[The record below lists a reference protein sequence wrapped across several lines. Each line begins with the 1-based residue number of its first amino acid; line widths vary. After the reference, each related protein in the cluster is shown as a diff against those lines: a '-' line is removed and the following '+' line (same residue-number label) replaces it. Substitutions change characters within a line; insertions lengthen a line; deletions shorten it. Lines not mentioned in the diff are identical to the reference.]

1 MNVQALSNFQAN
13 LRQAMQLRG
22 LSQRQIAIAAE
33 LSYPY
38 VNRILTSKV
47 EPTLPVCD
55 RLADAVKISLV
66 DLLRKPAEFSR
77 VAG

>member
-1 MNVQALSNFQAN
+1 MNVQALKNFQVN
-13 LRQAMQLRG
+13 LRLAMQLRG
-22 LSQRQIAIAAE
+22 LSQRDIAEAAE

-55 RLADAVKISLV
+55 RLADAVKLSLAE
-66 DLLRKPAEFSR
+66 LLQKPSDFSR
-77 VAG
+77 IAG